1 MAHLPVLL
9 AEVLDGL
16 ALDPG
21 DDAIDGTLG
30 DGGHAAAILKQTAPD
45 GRLLGIDLDP
55 DARRAAAER
64 LKPFEKRTV
73 IAAGNYADMAQLA
86 AAHGFRDVAG
96 IVLDVGIRSEQL
108 EESGRGFSFK
118 RDEPLRMT
126 FSPDADTTAAELV
139 NGMSEVELTRL
150 LREYGE
156 ERHALA
162 VAKAIVRRRR
172 KQRILTT
179 TQLVEIIGS
188 AVPAGYRRAKLHFA
202 TRTFQALRIAVN
214 GELENLDR
222 GLAAALTLLA
232 PGGRLAVISFHSLED
247 RIVKHAFQ
255 RWTQEGR
262 ATILTKKP
270 LTATPNET
278 KTNPRSR
285 SAKLRVAEKIS

>member
-16 ALDPG
+16 ALQPG
-21 DDAIDGTLG
+21 DDVIDGTLG
-30 DGGHAAAILKQTAPD
+30 DGGHAAAILEQTAPN

-55 DARRAAAER
+55 EARRAAAER

-86 AAHGFRDVAG
+86 AEYGFTAVAG
-96 IVLDVGIRSEQL
+96 IVLDIGIRSEQL

-126 FSPDADTTAAELV
+126 FSPDAETTAAELV
-139 NGMSEVELTRL
+139 NGLSEVELTRL

-162 VAKAIVRRRR
+162 IAKAIVRHRRR
-172 KQRILTT
+172 QRILTT
-179 TQLVEIIGS
+179 LQLVEIIAA
-188 AVPAGYRRAKLHFA
+188 AVPGGYRKAKLHYA

-214 GELENLDR
+214 GELENLER
-222 GLAAALTLLA
+222 GLVAAMTLLA

-270 LTATPNET
+270 LTAAPKEI

-285 SAKLRVAEKIS
+285 SAKLRVAEKIT

>member
-16 ALDPG
+16 SLDPG
-21 DDAIDGTLG
+21 DDVIDGTLG
-30 DGGHAAAILKQTAPD
+30 DGGHAAAILEITSPE

-64 LKPFEKRTV
+64 LKSFEKRTV

-86 AAHGFRDVAG
+86 AEHGFTCVAG
-96 IVLDVGIRSEQL
+96 IVLDIGIRSEQL

-126 FSPDADTTAAELV
+126 FSPDAETTAAELV
-139 NGMSEVELTRL
+139 NGMSEVDLTRM

-162 VAKAIVRRRR
+162 IAKAIVKRRR
-172 KQRILTT
+172 KKQILTT
-179 TQLVEIIGS
+179 AQLVEIIAD
-188 AVPAGYRRAKLHFA
+188 AVPGGYRKAKLHFA

-214 GELENLDR
+214 SELENLER
-222 GLAAALTLLA
+222 GLAAAITLLR

-255 RWTQEGR
+255 RWAEAGR
-262 ATILTKKP
+262 ATIITKKP
-270 LTATPNET
+270 LTASQQET

-285 SAKLRVAEKIS
+285 SAKLRVAEKIT